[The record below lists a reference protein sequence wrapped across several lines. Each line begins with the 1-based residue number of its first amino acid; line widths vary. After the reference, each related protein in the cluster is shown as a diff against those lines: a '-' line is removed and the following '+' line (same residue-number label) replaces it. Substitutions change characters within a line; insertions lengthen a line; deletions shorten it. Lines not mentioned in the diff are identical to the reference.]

1 MELVAGIMG
10 SFLLGKHEA
19 KLGASVEEAK
29 TEEDN
34 PGKKEVENHRKKEDE
49 DEDKKEGNDQHGA
62 WNLEQNFWSW

>member
-1 MELVAGIMG
+1 MELLAGIMG
-10 SFLLGKHEA
+10 SLLLGKLKA

-34 PGKKEVENHRKKEDE
+34 PGKKEVKHHGKKKDE
-49 DEDKKEGNDQHGA
+49 DEDKKEGNDQAGA